1 VRDVRVFLRAATVA
15 VVLASF
21 VVIVPTIG
29 AGARPAG
36 PGSNRSDVQASGAL
50 PGRVPCPRCWH
61 PKLRVSWQWQ
71 LQSPPKASE
80 LLDVRMYDVDEVDT
94 SKALV
99 RAMHRRGIK
108 AVCYISAGSWENW
121 RPDATSFPKVVLG
134 RPLSGWPGE
143 RWLDVRRLDVLGPLM
158 EARLDVCAAK
168 GFDGVEFDNVDGY
181 TNHTGFPLTGA
192 DQLRYDGFLAN
203 QAHRR
208 RLTAFLKNDLGQ
220 VRALLPYFDAALN
233 EQCFQYTECFNLTP
247 FVDAGKPVFGVEYA
261 ASAPPQFCAH
271 ANDRNFN
278 FLEKHLALGAWRIP
292 CRGR

>member
-1 VRDVRVFLRAATVA
+1 MREVRAVLLATVVAVALAASA
-15 VVLASF
+15 VV
-21 VVIVPTIG
+21 VPAAG
-29 AGARPAG
+29 AGARPGG
-36 PGSNRSDVQASGAL
+36 PGSVRSDLVGRGVL

-71 LQSPPKASE
+71 LQSPPKASD

-94 SKALV
+94 SKVLV
-99 RAMHRRGIK
+99 HAMHRRGIK

-121 RPDATSFPKVVLG
+121 RPDAARFPKVVRG

-192 DQLRYDGFLAN
+192 DQLRYDAFLAN

-208 RLTAFLKNDLGQ
+208 RLSAFLKNDLGQ
-220 VRALLPYFDAALN
+220 VRQLLPYFDAALN
-233 EQCFQYTECFNLTP
+233 EQCFQYTECFKLTP

-261 ASAPPQFCAH
+261 SSAPAGFCAR
-271 ANDRNFN
+271 ANTRNFN
-278 FLEKHLALGAWRIP
+278 FLEKHLDLGAWRLA